1 MNKKLLLSSA
11 LALMTCLS
19 SCEGAVYNT
28 NLYLG
33 SVTLSY
39 KINEVL
45 EIGSKLTGNITA
57 TVGST
62 LNDSYILA
70 YSNIAPAS
78 VYSETVLF
86 EARKSQIEST
96 KNGSN
101 FVGVNFD
108 LTLDLEKV
116 FPKDSESKKV
126 YFVIHGNEWDSKN
139 VLTYNYSQ
147 FSFSWNGDKVKLSNN

>member
-1 MNKKLLLSSA
+1 MNKNLLLCSA

-39 KINEVL
+39 KINEIL
-45 EIGSKLTGNITA
+45 ESGSKFTGNITA
-57 TVGST
+57 TVDST

-86 EARKSQIEST
+86 EAKKSQIEAT
-96 KNGSN
+96 KNGDN
-101 FVGVNFD
+101 YAGVNFD
-108 LTLDLEKV
+108 LTLDLEKI
-116 FPKDSESKKV
+116 FPKDSENKKV
-126 YFVIHGNEWDSKN
+126 YFVIHGSEWDSTKST
-139 VLTYNYSQ
+139 TYNYSQ
-147 FSFSWNGDKVKLSNN
+147 FSFSWDGNKVKLSNN